1 MNNMPNIKAFDDEM
15 LSALADGA
23 LSDVEVRQVL
33 ARLNA
38 APRGIQHEAAKR
50 LERHALLGEL
60 MRAEADS
67 PLFAQA
73 AKRQASRDVVGSVMQ
88 QIATETAHMP
98 KSNPLRAEPKP
109 DFWVGVLQGW
119 RAPVFSL
126 ALAVSVVGVMLL
138 VVQDADVAP
147 QKLELNAQVNSP
159 MVNTPIV
166 NAQQSN
172 LPDLT
177 EPKPSLAALES
188 SLEPSLD
195 ALPDAY
201 LLQHLAHAEGGPMR
215 NLASNVRLASY
226 ERP

>member
-23 LSDVEVRQVL
+23 LSDVEVRQML

-67 PLFAQA
+67 PLCAQA
-73 AKRQASRDVVGSVMQ
+73 AKRRASRDVVGSVMQ

-98 KSNPLRAEPKP
+98 KANPLRAEPKP

-126 ALAVSVVGVMLL
+126 ALAASVAGVMLL

-159 MVNTPIV
+159 MVN
-166 NAQQSN
+166 AQQSN

-188 SLEPSLD
+188 SLEPSAD

>member
-1 MNNMPNIKAFDDEM
+1 MNNTNNIKAFDDEM

-23 LSDVEVRQVL
+23 LSDVEVQQML

-38 APRGIQHEAAKR
+38 APRGMQHEAAKR

-67 PLFAQA
+67 PLFTQA
-73 AKRQASRDVVGSVMQ
+73 IKRQAPRDVVGSVMQ

-98 KSNPLRAEPKP
+98 KANPLRAEPKP

-119 RAPVFSL
+119 RAPVFSM
-126 ALAVSVVGVMLL
+126 ALAASVAGVMLL

-188 SLEPSLD
+188 SAD
-195 ALPDAY
+195 GLPDAY